1 MNTVINFQFIPKN
14 NIMLDSKMIDK
25 AILAHKEWK
34 TRLEQAIQT
43 GHSEFSPA
51 IVKGDNSC
59 EFGKWLY
66 GLSPADASGLDFKT
80 VRDLHAEFHKIA
92 GEILQLAISGNQ
104 EEALKKLSFGGT
116 YGMASSKLTTALY
129 EWKKKL

>member
-1 MNTVINFQFIPKN
+1 
-14 NIMLDSKMIDK
+14 MLDSKMIDK
-25 AILAHKEWK
+25 AVLAHKEWK
-34 TRLEQAIQT
+34 TRLEHAIQT
-43 GHSEFSPA
+43 GQSEFSPA

-66 GLSPADASGLDFKT
+66 GLAASDKSGSDFKT

-92 GEILQLAISGNQ
+92 GEILQQAISGQQ
-104 EEALKKLSFGGT
+104 EEAMKNLSFGGT
-116 YGMASSKLTTALY
+116 YGVASSKLTTALY